1 MDSLSNTARK
11 MAEQSSST
19 SVASFFQQNRQF
31 LGFGSRI
38 RCILMTLKELVD
50 NSLDICN
57 QARILPQIIITIKK
71 VDKFYEISVRDNG
84 TGIVPGIIPDIFGR
98 FLYGSKFESAKQNR
112 GQQGIGAAAVTLE
125 SLSTTGESV
134 RVISKLED
142 ESTAVSMN
150 VTINTATNE
159 PIIHGECRIVVDWT
173 HGTSVSAVIDG
184 IYISTGKRS
193 ILEWLNIVSI
203 VNPDATFELTDPDG
217 CIHTWNRVVHQ
228 PRQPG
233 VEIAVHPNS
242 ITLDKL
248 KKITVGG
255 GTSILEC
262 LQSEVYGLSE
272 SVSRKILSCHHIC
285 PLLYSAEL
293 SSFQLKNILQSL
305 HEVYVKPSLKP
316 LCLIEGKK
324 LLTALTAR
332 IPYKHIMV
340 ATSQVKSEEGRVFV
354 VEGGFVYDKEG
365 SFDQKIEV
373 IRIANNVPLMFQPGA
388 CFLNKWTADYNWKNT
403 GLSQTKGELPYAPA
417 KLFLHLA
424 SVKVRFTS
432 ESKDAIA
439 ENSVIAEG
447 VNSVLKNINH
457 QFLKFRN
464 REKVIAKNKEKQRLI
479 NFFIPALYS
488 KLSSIT
494 SLDICPRDRLY
505 CKIINAPL
513 IRLKI
518 IGESL
523 YIRIMNI
530 TGVAHRF
537 EIQDNNLILH
547 KVVCSASS
555 DFTYYQIPCYANST
569 RLIVNEENNKS
580 FFIKGEPGILL

>member
-1 MDSLSNTARK
+1 MDTLSNTARK

-57 QARILPQIIITIKK
+57 QARILPEITISIQKIN
-71 VDKFYEISVRDNG
+71 KFYEVTVQDNG
-84 TGIVPGIIPDIFGR
+84 TGIVPEVIPNIFGR

-112 GQQGIGAAAVTLE
+112 GQQGIGAAAVTLQ

-142 ESTAVSMN
+142 QSTAVSMN
-150 VTINTATNE
+150 ITIDTSTNE
-159 PIIHGECRIVVDWT
+159 PVVLNESRISVDWS

-193 ILEWLNIVSI
+193 IMEWLNIVSI
-203 VNPDATFELTDPDG
+203 VNPDASFKLTDPDG
-217 CIHTWNRVVHQ
+217 VQHTWDRVVNQ
-228 PRQPG
+228 PRQPSA
-233 VEIAVHPNS
+233 EIAVHPNS

-248 KKITVGG
+248 KKITTGSA
-255 GTSILEC
+255 TSILEC
-262 LQSEVYGLSE
+262 LQSEVYGLSD
-272 SVSRKILSCHHIC
+272 SVTRKILTNYHIN
-285 PLLYSAEL
+285 PVLYSAEL
-293 SSFQLKNILQSL
+293 SLFQLKNILQSL
-305 HEVYVKPSLKP
+305 HKVYVKPSLKP

-324 LLTALTAR
+324 LLAALTAR

-354 VEGGFVYDKEG
+354 VEGGFVYDREG

-439 ENSVIAEG
+439 ENSTIAEG

-479 NFFIPALYS
+479 NFFVPALYS
-488 KLSSIT
+488 KLSAIT
-494 SLDICPRDRLY
+494 SLDICPKDRLY

-530 TGVAHRF
+530 TRIPHRF
-537 EIQDNNLILH
+537 EIHDNNLVLH
-547 KVVCSASS
+547 KIICSDSC
-555 DFTYYQIPCYANST
+555 DFTYYEIPNYANST
-569 RLIVNEENNKS
+569 RLIINEENNKS
-580 FFIKGEPGILL
+580 FFIKGEPGILI